1 MPVIR
6 RLVALLALVLTCI
19 GSPSLAQEA
28 WPNRAIRIVVPTA
41 PGVAPDIFAR
51 VYAAELGKLYKVPV
65 TVENKPG
72 AAAILAIDSVLKS
85 PADGYTIL
93 YAFNAPFTMNPHL
106 YAKLPYE
113 AQKDLVP
120 VSQTLT
126 GAYFIVTSPNSPLK
140 SIKDLIDSSRANPE
154 SVSYASYGVGSAAH
168 LALALLE
175 DKAGIR
181 ALHVPYKLSAIP
193 DVISG
198 VVSLSTEPN
207 GSIIPL
213 IQKGQV
219 RALAYLGS
227 QRHPLLPNVPT
238 VAETVPGFEVLGW
251 HGIWLRAGTPKPEMD
266 RLYADIARIS
276 RSPDMVK
283 RMAEV
288 GFEPSAAS
296 PSDTAAII
304 RRESAEWGALIR
316 ARGIKAE

>member
-1 MPVIR
+1 MPIVR
-6 RLVALLALVLTCI
+6 RLLVLSALFLSGI
-19 GSPSLAQEA
+19 SSPSLAQE

-41 PGVAPDIFAR
+41 PGVAPDVFAR
-51 VYAAELGKLYKVPV
+51 IYAAELNKLYKVPV

-72 AAAILAIDSVLKS
+72 AAAILAIDNVLKS
-85 PADGYTIL
+85 PADAYTVL

-106 YAKLPYE
+106 YSKLPYD

-120 VSQTLT
+120 LTQTLT
-126 GAYFIVTSPNSPLK
+126 GAYFIITSPNSPLK
-140 SIKDLIDSSRANPE
+140 SIKDLIDSARANPE
-154 SVSYASYGVGSAAH
+154 RISYASYGVGSAAH

-198 VVSLSTEPN
+198 VVGLSTEPN
-207 GSIIPL
+207 GTAIPF
-213 IQKGQV
+213 IQRGQV

-251 HGIWLRAGTPKPEMD
+251 HGIWLKAGTPKPEMD
-266 RLYADIARIS
+266 RLYADIARIT
-276 RSPDMVK
+276 RSPEMVK
-283 RMAEV
+283 RMADS
-288 GFEPSAAS
+288 GFEPSAVS
-296 PSDTAAII
+296 PSETAAII
-304 RRESAEWGALIR
+304 RRESDEWGALIR
-316 ARGIKAE
+316 ARGIKAD